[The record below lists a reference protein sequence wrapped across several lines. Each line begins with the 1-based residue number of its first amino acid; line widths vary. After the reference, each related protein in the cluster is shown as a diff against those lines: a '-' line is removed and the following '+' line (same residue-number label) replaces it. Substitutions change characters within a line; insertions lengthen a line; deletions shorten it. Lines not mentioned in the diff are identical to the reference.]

1 MDWLELGYHLHVPQ
15 LSSDFDHQ
23 WRFPR
28 RWTLFWIK
36 KTFHNISTNIPGSTQ
51 GRICCLIAE
60 DEENSKEVIFKRN
73 LWTLAMCFIYF
84 TYNLYFTRRIKKY
97 LAGQCPN
104 MRRVG
109 KCHISFKGRVGLPNR
124 MNFRKNSKRPS
135 TPPHFQKII
144 LQMFYKGY
152 GCIYARRYEGQIE

>member
-1 MDWLELGYHLHVPQ
+1 MAISQKVDVIL
-15 LSSDFDHQ
+15 D
-23 WRFPR
+23 
-28 RWTLFWIK
+28 K

-124 MNFRKNSKRPS
+124 MNFRKNPRHMISRERDHSERQGCESTAIWNLSKNLSVLVP
-135 TPPHFQKII
+135 
-144 LQMFYKGY
+144 
-152 GCIYARRYEGQIE
+152 